1 MKLIRFFLFFGLSL
15 VVLSSV
21 IPVSAEARATAK
33 IAFASNRDGNS
44 EIYIMNP
51 DGSEQVNL
59 TQHRASDF
67 SPTWSPTGKQILFSS
82 KRGGKTTDIYVMD
95 ADGNDVRRVFRKR
108 VERRHPTWS
117 PDGEKIAYYRVDGG
131 EVAIYTASIKGGAE
145 KRIAIGMHPTWA
157 PDGSEIAFM
166 SADTLMPIN
175 DGFGGIQ
182 IAKPRIEVINL
193 RTGAKKQIVSEGFS
207 LILSPTWSPDGT
219 QLAFSGIGANDPRLG
234 HAFALYIVN
243 RKGNGVPRKVD
254 VDGKNFSP
262 AWSPDGDS
270 LVYQEETDRGDQLFK
285 VNLAG
290 GRSEQLTDRGEN
302 YGADWFDP
310 AFALPVS
317 PQPDLL
323 TTVWGRVKVRD

>member
-15 VVLSSV
+15 VILSSV
-21 IPVSAEARATAK
+21 IAVSAEAQRTAK
-33 IAFASNRDGNS
+33 IVFASNRDGNS

-51 DGSEQVNL
+51 DGSEQMNL
-59 TQHRASDF
+59 TRHRAHDF
-67 SPTWSPTGKQILFSS
+67 SPAWSPTGKQILFSS
-82 KRGGKTTDIYVMD
+82 ERGGKTTDIYVMD
-95 ADGNDVRRVFRKR
+95 ADGSDVRRVFRKR
-108 VERRHPTWS
+108 VERRHPAWS

-166 SADTLMPIN
+166 SAETLLPIR

-182 IAKPRIEVINL
+182 IAKPRIEIINL

-207 LILSPTWSPDGT
+207 LILAPAWSPDGT
-219 QLAFSGIGANDPRLG
+219 ELAFSGIDPNDGHLG

-243 RKGNGVPRKVD
+243 RKRNGVPRKVD

-262 AWSPDGDS
+262 AWSPDGDA
-270 LVYQEETDRGDQLFK
+270 LVYQGETDRDDQLFK

-290 GRSEQLTDRGEN
+290 GRSEQLTDRGRN
-302 YGADWFDP
+302 YSADWFDP

-317 PQPDLL
+317 PQPVLL

>member
-15 VVLSSV
+15 IILSSV
-21 IPVSAEARATAK
+21 IPVLAEARAVAK

-59 TQHRASDF
+59 TRHRAHDF
-67 SPTWSPTGKQILFSS
+67 SPAWSPTGKQILFTSE
-82 KRGGKTTDIYVMD
+82 RGGKTTDIYVMD
-95 ADGNDVRRVFRKR
+95 ADGSDVRRVFRER

-131 EVAIYTASIKGGAE
+131 EVAIYTASIKGGGE
-145 KRIAIGMHPTWA
+145 KRIAIGMHPTWS

-166 SADTLMPIN
+166 SAHTLLPIK

-182 IAKPRIEVINL
+182 ISQPRIEAINL
-193 RTGAKKQIVSEGFS
+193 RTNAKKQIVSEGFS
-207 LILSPTWSPDGT
+207 LILAPAWSPDGT
-219 QLAFSGIGANDPRLG
+219 ELAFSGIDPNDGRLG

-243 RKGNGVPRKVD
+243 RKRNGVPRKVD

-262 AWSPDGDS
+262 AWSPDGDA
-270 LVYQEETDRGDQLFK
+270 LVYQEETNKGDQLFK
-285 VNLAG
+285 VNVAG
-290 GRSEQLTDRGEN
+290 GRSEQLTDRGRN
-302 YGADWFDP
+302 YSADWFDP

>member
-1 MKLIRFFLFFGLSL
+1 M
-15 VVLSSV
+15 
-21 IPVSAEARATAK
+21 
-33 IAFASNRDGNS
+33 
-44 EIYIMNP
+44 
-51 DGSEQVNL
+51 NL
-59 TQHRASDF
+59 TRHRADDY
-67 SPTWSPTGKQILFSS
+67 SPAWSPTGKQILFASE
-82 KRGGKTTDIYVMD
+82 RDGKTTDIYVMD
-95 ADGNDVRRVFRKR
+95 ADGRDARRVFRRR

-117 PDGEKIAYYRVDGG
+117 PDGEKIAYYRIDGG

-166 SADTLMPIN
+166 SAETLLPIK

-193 RTGAKKQIVSEGFS
+193 RTNAKKQIVSEGFS
-207 LILSPTWSPDGT
+207 LILAPAWSPDGT
-219 QLAFSGIGANDPRLG
+219 ELVFSGIDPNDGHLG

-243 RKGNGVPRKVD
+243 RKRNGVPRKVD

-262 AWSPDGDS
+262 AWSPDGDA
-270 LVYQEETDRGDQLFK
+270 LVYQEDTDRGEQLFK
-285 VNLAG
+285 VNVAG
-290 GRSEQLTDRGEN
+290 GRSEQLTDRGTN
-302 YGADWFDP
+302 YSADWFDP

-317 PQPDLL
+317 PQPALL

>member
-1 MKLIRFFLFFGLSL
+1 MKLIRFFLFFGVSL

-21 IPVSAEARATAK
+21 IPVSAEARTGAK
-33 IAFASNRDGNS
+33 IVFASNRDGNS

-59 TQHRASDF
+59 TRHRAHDF
-67 SPTWSPTGKQILFSS
+67 SPVWSPTGKQILFSS
-82 KRGGKTTDIYVMD
+82 ERGGKTTDIYVMD
-95 ADGNDVRRVFRKR
+95 ADGNDARRVFRKR

-117 PDGEKIAYYRVDGG
+117 PDGEQIAYYRIDGG
-131 EVAIYTASIKGGAE
+131 EVALYTASIKGGAE

-166 SADTLMPIN
+166 SADTLRPIN

-182 IAKPRIEVINL
+182 IAKPRIEAINL

-219 QLAFSGIGANDPRLG
+219 QLAFSGIGANDFRLG

-262 AWSPDGDS
+262 AWSPDGDA

-290 GRSEQLTDRGEN
+290 GRSEQLTDRGTN
-302 YGADWFDP
+302 YSADWFDP

-323 TTVWGRVKVRD
+323 TTVWGRVKVRE

>member
-21 IPVSAEARATAK
+21 IPVSVEARTTAK

-51 DGSEQVNL
+51 DGSQQVNL
-59 TQHRASDF
+59 TRHRADDY
-67 SPTWSPTGKQILFSS
+67 SPAWSPTGKQILFASE
-82 KRGGKTTDIYVMD
+82 RGGKTTDIYLMD
-95 ADGNDVRRVFRKR
+95 ADGSDVRRVFRKR

-117 PDGEKIAYYRVDGG
+117 PDGEKIAYYRIDGG

-145 KRIAIGMHPTWA
+145 KRIAIGMHPTWS

-166 SADTLMPIN
+166 SAETLLPIN

-182 IAKPRIEVINL
+182 ISQPRIEVINL
-193 RTGAKKQIVSEGFS
+193 QTNAKKQIVSEGFS
-207 LILSPTWSPDGT
+207 LVLSPAWSPDGR
-219 QLAFSGIGANDPRLG
+219 QLAFSGIDPNEGRLG

-243 RKGNGVPRKVD
+243 RKRNGVPRKVD
-254 VDGKNFSP
+254 VDGENFSP
-262 AWSPDGDS
+262 AWSPDGDA
-270 LVYQEETDRGDQLFK
+270 LVYQAETDRGEQLFK
-285 VNLAG
+285 VNVAG
-290 GRSEQLTDRGEN
+290 GRSRQLTDRGAN
-302 YGADWFDP
+302 SGADWFDP

-323 TTVWGRVKVRD
+323 TTVWGRVKVQN